1 MSSEEED
8 KKSNVVKM
16 NFEVHAKAE
25 DVVALSESVDDI
37 INYVQTHIDKAKSP
51 YETRNLED
59 LDDMLIDIKID
70 LDEMIEQQEGNGS

>member
-1 MSSEEED
+1 
-8 KKSNVVKM
+8 M